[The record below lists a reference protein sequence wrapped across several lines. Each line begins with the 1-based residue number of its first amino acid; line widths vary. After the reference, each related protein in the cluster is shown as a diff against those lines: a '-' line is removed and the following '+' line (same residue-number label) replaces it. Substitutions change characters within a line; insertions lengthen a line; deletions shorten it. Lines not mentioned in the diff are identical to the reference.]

1 MVFVRNPQKRKW
13 LSNVVLLSFLMVVA
27 ATAFLSNAF
36 KTPLKNSNGFIGQSL
51 VFNNKELDNITNL
64 SLKNK
69 SGEFIFTRADA
80 QPTSPWHMTSP
91 RDLSAK
97 SVFIEKLFTSLNIIK
112 TKKLLADDVANN
124 SNFSLDKPT
133 AILTLTDS
141 TGHNIILS
149 VGIMNTIDNSTYMKI
164 SGRSGIF
171 HVDAPSISLENT
183 VLADLV
189 ESSVFD
195 MQFANITSFK
205 IFKKG
210 AKTAQFDMH
219 KKDSIW
225 VNAEDKTMDPKKV
238 EETVDEFLKLKSSFI
253 LDELTDAQKKQTSS
267 LISTPEYTVKIE
279 KGENESLIYQVSS
292 LTKTIPGLTLNN
304 EAHFIIT
311 EAHAPV
317 VFVVKGEF
325 LPHFELKN
333 Y

>member
-13 LSNVVLLSFLMVVA
+13 LSNLVLLSFVVVVA

-36 KTPLKNSNGFIGQSL
+36 KTPLKGNNGFIGQSL
-51 VFNNKELDNITNL
+51 VFNNNELDNITNL

-80 QPTSPWHMTSP
+80 QPTSAWHMSSP

-97 SVFIEKLFTSLNIIK
+97 SVFIEKLFASLNVIK

-141 TGHNIILS
+141 SSHNIILS

-171 HVDAPSISLENT
+171 HVEAPSISLENT
-183 VLADLV
+183 VLADLI

-195 MQFANITSFK
+195 LQFKNIKGFK

-210 AKTAQFDMH
+210 SKVAQFDMH
-219 KKDSIW
+219 KKDNGW
-225 VNAEDKTMDPKKV
+225 VNAEEKFMDPKKA
-238 EETVDEFLKLKSSFI
+238 EETFDEFIKIKSSFI
-253 LDELTDAQKKQTSS
+253 LDELTDAQKKQTQS
-267 LISTPEYTVKIE
+267 LISSADYTVKIE
-279 KGENESLIYQVSS
+279 KEDNETLIYQISPVTNA
-292 LTKTIPGLTLNN
+292 LPGVALNN

-311 EAHAPV
+311 EAHSPV
-317 VFVVKGEF
+317 VFVIKSEF
-325 LPHFELKN
+325 LPRFELKN